1 MSNIITLTSID
12 EEKDKLTTILSEEY
26 SKNII
31 TIKEYEH
38 ILEYINK
45 IETER
50 EIVIVKK
57 IIQEYSEKKDNL
69 ELLSYDS
76 RKNIFSHKSS
86 YMKSVNGNGGKY
98 TNIFGSDRIIVENLP
113 KGKTVLHVECIFGLT
128 EIMVPKHIK
137 ITSQISPIFSG
148 IFVPPNEINKSENTP
163 ELYLVGRA
171 VFGNITIQRV

>member
-1 MSNIITLTSID
+1 MSNIVTSINID
-12 EEKDKLTTILSEEY
+12 EEKDKLMRILSEEY
-26 SKNII
+26 SKNVM
-31 TIKEYEH
+31 TIEEYEH

-45 IETER
+45 IETEK
-50 EIVIVKK
+50 ELIVIKK
-57 IIQEYSEKKDNL
+57 IIQEHSEGKDNL
-69 ELLSYDS
+69 EILSYDS

-86 YMKSVNGNGGKY
+86 YVKSINGSGGKY
-98 TNIFGSDRIIVENLP
+98 TNVFGSDRIIVENLP
-113 KGKTVLHVECIFGLT
+113 KGKTLLHIECIFGLT

-137 ITSQISPIFSG
+137 ITSQISPVFSG